1 MTRPDGDQLLI
12 RQVAAGDADA
22 LEALYDRHT
31 PLLYPVALRIVRTPA
46 DAEDVLQ
53 QAWVK
58 VWASARAYDASRGSV
73 TGWLLSIVRS
83 KALDLYRARA
93 TRLKVETQAG
103 TGPVERAPPPDPSAS
118 VAERQT
124 HQRVMLALQ
133 RLDPHYRQVLE
144 GAYFDGLSQ
153 SEIAER
159 LEAPLGTVKS
169 WTRRGL
175 LKLKELLPEG
185 LSA

>member
-1 MTRPDGDQLLI
+1 MQRMA
-12 RQVAAGDADA
+12 RGDADA

-31 PLLYPVALRIVRTPA
+31 PLLFPVALRIVRAPA

-58 VWASARAYDASRGSV
+58 AWSSAADFDPARGSAA
-73 TGWLLSIVRS
+73 GWLLSIVRS
-83 KALDLYRARA
+83 RALDLWRARA
-93 TRLKVETQAG
+93 ARRKAEGEAEPLN
-103 TGPVERAPPPDPSAS
+103 RATAS
-118 VAERQT
+118 EPAATAAERQT
-124 HQRVMLALQ
+124 RERVKLALQ

-144 GAYFDGLSQ
+144 SAYFDGLTQ

-159 LEAPLGTVKS
+159 LEAPLGTVKT

-175 LKLKELLPEG
+175 LRLRELLPPE
-185 LSA
+185 LQA